1 MVVAVEAADMA
12 ETVAT
17 EADVEAVAMEVD
29 VEAVAAMV
37 VDR

>member
-12 ETVAT
+12 ETVAM
-17 EADVEAVAMEVD
+17 EADVEAVATEVD
-29 VEAVAAMV
+29 VEAAAMV